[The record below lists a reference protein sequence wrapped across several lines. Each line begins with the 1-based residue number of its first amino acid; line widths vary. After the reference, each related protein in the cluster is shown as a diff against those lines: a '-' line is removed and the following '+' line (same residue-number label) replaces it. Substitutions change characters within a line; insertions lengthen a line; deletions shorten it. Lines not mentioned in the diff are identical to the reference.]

1 MKLSY
6 ELILLISFPI
16 IFSVTFDEAM
26 ENLKTLESYI
36 SQYKTEKSSTKSLNE
51 LTLGFI
57 RQGKYD
63 DTQWTLVGGS
73 VPKDLLT
80 YIQAQDTKHKTKTLD
95 CRSYGDILLP
105 SNKKI
110 DFVHLFA
117 VMNGMDFL
125 PSSSTLVGWGGD
137 LAQLAQDLKN
147 NFKDVTDLDKL
158 LVEAKKFLG
167 IKGQFGEGDLNAD
180 LDAPIILKKKKLGAT
195 FSATIKNF
203 YANGEYKAKIRDF
216 VGIIFPEIK
225 SKEELRQAVYNKY
238 ANDAFIKVLECKYG
252 LRTGGSIL
260 KCYSPKD
267 LLPQFV
273 NHQKAAVYA
282 FADYLSDNYY

>member
-1 MKLSY
+1 MKLSFV
-6 ELILLISFPI
+6 LIILISFPI
-16 IFSVTFDEAM
+16 IFSVTFDAAM
-26 ENLKTLESYI
+26 ANLKILESYI
-36 SQYKTEKSSTKSLNE
+36 SQYKTEKSSTLSLNQ
-51 LTLGFI
+51 LILGFI

-63 DTQWTLVGGS
+63 DTTWTLVGGN

-80 YIQAQDTKHKTKTLD
+80 YIQDQDAKHNTKSLD

-105 SNKKI
+105 TNKKF

-147 NFKDVTDLDKL
+147 NFKDITDLDKL
-158 LVEAKKFLG
+158 IVEAKKFLG

-180 LDAPIILKKKKLGAT
+180 IDAPLILRKKKLGAT
-195 FSATIKNF
+195 FAATLQNY
-203 YANGEYKAKIRDF
+203 YANGEYKAKIRNF
-216 VGIIFPEIK
+216 VSLTFPEVK
-225 SKEELRQAVYNKY
+225 SKEELREAVFNKY
-238 ANDAFIKVLECKYG
+238 GNDAFIKILECKYG
-252 LRTGGSIL
+252 LRAGGSIL

>member
-1 MKLSY
+1 MIRKN
-6 ELILLISFPI
+6 LINCNLIR
-16 IFSVTFDEAM
+16 
-26 ENLKTLESYI
+26 
-36 SQYKTEKSSTKSLNE
+36 EKSSTKSLNE

-80 YIQAQDTKHKTKTLD
+80 YIQAQDTKHKTKTLE
-95 CRSYGDILLP
+95 CRTYGDILLP

-147 NFKDVTDLDKL
+147 NFKD
-158 LVEAKKFLG
+158 
-167 IKGQFGEGDLNAD
+167 
-180 LDAPIILKKKKLGAT
+180 
-195 FSATIKNF
+195 
-203 YANGEYKAKIRDF
+203 KI
-216 VGIIFPEIK
+216 
-225 SKEELRQAVYNKY
+225 Q
-238 ANDAFIKVLECKYG
+238 
-252 LRTGGSIL
+252 
-260 KCYSPKD
+260 
-267 LLPQFV
+267 
-273 NHQKAAVYA
+273 
-282 FADYLSDNYY
+282 

>member
-1 MKLSY
+1 MKLSFV
-6 ELILLISFPI
+6 LIILISFPI
-16 IFSVTFDEAM
+16 IFSVTFDAAM
-26 ENLKTLESYI
+26 ANLKILESYI
-36 SQYKTEKSSTKSLNE
+36 SQYKTEKSSTLSLNQ
-51 LTLGFI
+51 LILGFI

-63 DTQWTLVGGS
+63 DTTWTLVGGN

-80 YIQAQDTKHKTKTLD
+80 YIQDQDAKHNTKSLE

-105 SNKKI
+105 TNKKF

-158 LVEAKKFLG
+158 IAEAKKFLG

-180 LDAPIILKKKKLGAT
+180 IDAPLILRKKKLGAT
-195 FSATIKNF
+195 FAATLQNY
-203 YANGEYKAKIRDF
+203 YANGEYMAKIRNF
-216 VGIIFPEIK
+216 VSLTFPEVK
-225 SKEELRQAVYNKY
+225 SKEELREAVFNKY
-238 ANDAFIKVLECKYG
+238 GNDAFIKILECKYG
-252 LRTGGSIL
+252 LRAGGSIL

>member
-1 MKLSY
+1 MKLSFV
-6 ELILLISFPI
+6 LIILISFPI
-16 IFSVTFDEAM
+16 IFSVTFDAAM
-26 ENLKTLESYI
+26 ANLKILESYI
-36 SQYKTEKSSTKSLNE
+36 SQYKTEKSSTLSLNQ
-51 LTLGFI
+51 LILGFI

-63 DTQWTLVGGS
+63 DTTWTLVGGN

-80 YIQAQDTKHKTKTLD
+80 YIQDQDAKHNTKSLE

-105 SNKKI
+105 TNKKF

-137 LAQLAQDLKN
+137 FAQLAQDLKN
-147 NFKDVTDLDKL
+147 NFKDTTDLDKL
-158 LVEAKKFLG
+158 IAEAKKFLG

-180 LDAPIILKKKKLGAT
+180 IDAPLILRKKKLGAT
-195 FSATIKNF
+195 FAATLQNY
-203 YANGEYKAKIRDF
+203 YANGEYMAKIRNF
-216 VGIIFPEIK
+216 VSLTFPEVK
-225 SKEELRQAVYNKY
+225 SKEELREAVFNKY
-238 ANDAFIKVLECKYG
+238 GNDAFIKILECKYG
-252 LRTGGSIL
+252 LRAGGSIL

>member
-6 ELILLISFPI
+6 ALILLISFPI

-105 SNKKI
+105 SNKKF

-125 PSSSTLVGWGGD
+125 FYFGRMGRRFGST
-137 LAQLAQDLKN
+137 
-147 NFKDVTDLDKL
+147 
-158 LVEAKKFLG
+158 
-167 IKGQFGEGDLNAD
+167 
-180 LDAPIILKKKKLGAT
+180 
-195 FSATIKNF
+195 
-203 YANGEYKAKIRDF
+203 
-216 VGIIFPEIK
+216 
-225 SKEELRQAVYNKY
+225 
-238 ANDAFIKVLECKYG
+238 
-252 LRTGGSIL
+252 GSR
-260 KCYSPKD
+260 S
-267 LLPQFV
+267 
-273 NHQKAAVYA
+273 
-282 FADYLSDNYY
+282 